1 MTSYT
6 YLLKEAEIEKIKE
19 FYKDFICESKNQYAL
34 FEIRVDCVITVFKT
48 HKVLLMGSD
57 VTKCVGEINQLLGI
71 CDYEAIGSDEVGTGD
86 VFGPVVV
93 CSVYTSLESI
103 SLLNRLGVKDSK
115 KFTDAEIISIV
126 PKFKDYVTYSL
137 LILDNKKYN
146 DIYQKGYNLNKI
158 KAVLHNT
165 AICNTLNKA
174 KKENLP
180 IILDDFCGEDKY
192 YEYIKNEK
200 VIIKDITFKTKAE
213 SYHVA
218 VAAASMLARFAF
230 LKKFNELCSSI
241 GFKVN
246 KGAGPL
252 VDQDIKKLVE
262 SKGVNSLK
270 NYCKLNFRN
279 IKDVM

>member
-19 FYKDFICESKNQYAL
+19 FYKDFIFESKNQYAL
-34 FEIRVDCVITVFKT
+34 FEIRTDCVITVFKT

-137 LILDNKKYN
+137 LVLDNKKYN
-146 DIYQKGYNLNKI
+146 EIYQKGYNLNKI
-158 KAVLHNT
+158 KAVLHNS
-165 AICNTLNKA
+165 AIGNTLNKI
-174 KKENLP
+174 KKNNMP

-200 VIIKDITFKTKAE
+200 SIVKGITFQTKAE
-213 SYHVA
+213 SYHIA

-230 LKKFNELCSSI
+230 LKKFNELCSNI

-262 SKGVNSLK
+262 NKGVNSLK